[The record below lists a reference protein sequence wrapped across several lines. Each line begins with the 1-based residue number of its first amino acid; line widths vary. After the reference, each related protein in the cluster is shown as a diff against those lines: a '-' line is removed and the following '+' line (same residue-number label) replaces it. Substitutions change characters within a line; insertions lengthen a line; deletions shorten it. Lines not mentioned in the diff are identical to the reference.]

1 MIKENLI
8 LTIISL
14 AVIIFLWKS
23 VDILYNK
30 FFKEKKQ
37 IHLKFFKNF
46 FQAAIVIIGLYNL
59 GMHFES
65 FKTFSESLLTSSSLL
80 VVVLG
85 FAFQT
90 SLEDF
95 IAGILISIFKPFNID
110 DRITLQ
116 GLNISGYI
124 ENITIRHTIIR
135 TFTNN
140 RLIIPNSIMNKEVIE
155 NTHIVDPE
163 SSNFM
168 DVMITYESN
177 VSLAKKIMADVI
189 CSHPSVI
196 DTRTE
201 EQKKQGVPQIKVFI
215 RDLADS
221 GICLR
226 ANVTTRDI
234 DDNFA
239 ACSDIRESLLEE
251 FEKNGIDFAYPTQ
264 RILSEVEIKK

>member
-1 MIKENLI
+1 MTKENIL
-8 LTIISL
+8 LTIITLS
-14 AVIIFLWKS
+14 IIMLLWKS
-23 VDILYNK
+23 IDILYNK
-30 FFKEKKQ
+30 FFKDKKQ

-46 FQAAIVIIGLYNL
+46 FQAAIIIIGLYNL

-124 ENITIRHTIIR
+124 ENITIRHTIVR

-168 DVMITYESN
+168 DVMITYDSDVN
-177 VSLAKKIMADVI
+177 LAKEIMANVI

-201 EQKKQGVPQIKVFI
+201 EQKQKNIPQIKVFV

-234 DDNFA
+234 DDNFS
-239 ACSDIRESLLEE
+239 ACSDIREALLKE
-251 FEKNGIDFAYPTQ
+251 FNNNEIEFAYPTQ
-264 RILSEVEIKK
+264 KVFTEVNLKR